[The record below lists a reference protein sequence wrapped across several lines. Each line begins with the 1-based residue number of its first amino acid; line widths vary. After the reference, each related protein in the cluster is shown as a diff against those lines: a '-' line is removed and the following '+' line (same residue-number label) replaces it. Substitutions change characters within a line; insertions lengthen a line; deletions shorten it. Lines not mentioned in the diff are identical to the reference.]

1 MNGTD
6 ASARRLARALGA
18 QTVPARLDALGV
30 ATGSPESALLAA
42 LTTLD
47 RTDPR
52 AVWTMLS
59 VLLGELPGAATT
71 RDFGRWATLDGAAA
85 ALTRVALAT
94 RRPGRRRPVP
104 VVLDGSRILLST
116 SGPRSDV
123 PPGVIIAA
131 WSRDHRT
138 LISDGTPILPVQST
152 IVVTGIADDAAA
164 ADRLGTAAEA
174 SGNRFVAPA
183 VGTAPLANE
192 PGAPATAA
200 TWATHLACVAHFQ
213 ALVAADDAVAED
225 ARGWASMLP
234 GLGIVPPVITVA
246 PAGSLESLFSA

>member
-1 MNGTD
+1 M
-6 ASARRLARALGA
+6 R
-18 QTVPARLDALGV
+18 TVPARLDALGI
-30 ATGSPESALLAA
+30 ATGPAESAPLAA
-42 LTTLD
+42 LTALD
-47 RTDPR
+47 RSDPR
-52 AVWTMLS
+52 AVWITLG
-59 VLLGELPGAATT
+59 VLLGELPEAATM
-71 RDFGRWATLDGAAA
+71 RDFGRWATLDGATA
-85 ALTRVALAT
+85 ALTRVSLAT

-116 SGPRSDV
+116 SGTLSDV
-123 PPGVIIAA
+123 PPGVLTAT

-138 LISDGTPILPVQST
+138 LIVGGTPILPVRST
-152 IVVTGIADDAAA
+152 IVVTGIADDAVA
-164 ADRLGTAAEA
+164 ADRLGTAAEV

-200 TWATHLACVAHFQ
+200 AWATHLACLAHFQ
-213 ALVAADDAVAED
+213 ALVAPDDVIAED

-246 PAGSLESLFSA
+246 PAVSLESLFSA

>member
-1 MNGTD
+1 MNVTD
-6 ASARRLARALGA
+6 VSARRLARALGA
-18 QTVPARLDALGV
+18 HTVPARLDALGV
-30 ATGSPESALLAA
+30 ATGSPEPVLLAA
-42 LTTLD
+42 LTALD
-47 RTDPR
+47 RMDPH
-52 AVWTMLS
+52 AVWITLG
-59 VLLGELPGAATT
+59 VLLGELPGAATM
-71 RDFGRWATLDGAAA
+71 RDFGRWATLDGPAT

-104 VVLDGSRILLST
+104 VILDGSRILLST
-116 SGPRSDV
+116 SGPRSDAL
-123 PPGVIIAA
+123 PGIVLAA

-138 LISDGTPILPVQST
+138 LVVDGTPILPVRST
-152 IVVTGIADDAAA
+152 IVVTSIADDAAA
-164 ADRLGTAAEA
+164 ADRLGTAAEL

-200 TWATHLACVAHFQ
+200 AWATHLACLAHFQ
-213 ALVAADDAVAED
+213 ALVAPDDAVAED

-246 PAGSLESLFSA
+246 SAGSPESLFSA